1 MEDDT
6 TRSKEIFIRTW
17 TTENQRIHIGI
28 KNTGPRIPADIQA
41 KIFDPFFTTKP
52 IGSGTGLGLAI
63 SYQTMKKHKGN
74 IQINSEDASGTEF
87 IIDLPI
93 GKNLPITNDLVTAN
107 SLETLR
113 LGMSGLEP
121 SNNQTAA

>member
-1 MEDDT
+1 MLLSILVNAIDAMNSHAMEDDT

-63 SYQTMKKHKGN
+63 AYQTPQNHNGSIRVNTVPNRVQPKIYGF
-74 IQINSEDASGTEF
+74 S
-87 IIDLPI
+87 L
-93 GKNLPITNDLVTAN
+93 GKNSSSRRGRD
-107 SLETLR
+107 
-113 LGMSGLEP
+113 
-121 SNNQTAA
+121 